1 MVAFTINIPPI
12 VAYIYQHH
20 GSYGIYIYVCV
31 KHLFAPSSGQH
42 FSDHLQAPP
51 FTHWTGTTV
60 DYPYVRSSAKWRVGV
75 DGVYIVN
82 SHLSRG
88 DGKLGLVGKKNMN
101 CG

>member
-1 MVAFTINIPPI
+1 MDPMV
-12 VAYIYQHH
+12 
-20 GSYGIYIYVCV
+20 YIYVCV
-31 KHLFAPSSGQH
+31 KHLFALSSGQH

-60 DYPYVRSSAKWRVGV
+60 DYPYVRSSAKRRVGV